1 MTTLIGVPAMSSD
14 TLCDI
19 FPLVEEAF
27 DEMRC
32 ESVRRCPHG
41 GEIAGLV
48 IWHDCL
54 ERLLCSNHYQ
64 RFVTIKLPS
73 LRREFGGTGMRC
85 RQCRRFFKVES
96 FVRAVPL

>member
-1 MTTLIGVPAMSSD
+1 MTTLIGMTKMSSD

-19 FPLVEEAF
+19 SPLVEEAF

-32 ESVRRCPHG
+32 ESKRQCPHG

-54 ERLLCSNHYQ
+54 ELLLCSNHYQ

-73 LRREFGGTGMRC
+73 LRRAFGGAEGRC
-85 RQCRRFFKVES
+85 AQCRRFFKVES
-96 FVRAVPL
+96 FVRALPL